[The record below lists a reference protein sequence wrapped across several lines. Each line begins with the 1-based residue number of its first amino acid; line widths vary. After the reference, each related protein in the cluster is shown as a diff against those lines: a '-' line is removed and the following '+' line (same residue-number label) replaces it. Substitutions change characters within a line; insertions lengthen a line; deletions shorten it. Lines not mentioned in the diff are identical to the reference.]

1 MSESTHLSA
10 EARRLPAPMNAL
22 APRPPVPAIRND
34 ESWAPH
40 GVTHPAYGTYVPQ
53 SRPEA
58 FDLAMKA

>member
-1 MSESTHLSA
+1 
-10 EARRLPAPMNAL
+10 MNAL